1 MNRKSSV
8 AAIDMPVRDQPV
20 SVAIGCMK
28 TASENIEPMPMQV
41 INMPAPTT
49 TQPYDSFISHPM
61 PCAFPARIVQCPRD
75 MRSHAGASTAC
86 LALSQHLT

>member
-8 AAIDMPVRDQPV
+8 AAIDMPLRDQPV

-61 PCAFPARIVQCPRD
+61 P
-75 MRSHAGASTAC
+75 
-86 LALSQHLT
+86 